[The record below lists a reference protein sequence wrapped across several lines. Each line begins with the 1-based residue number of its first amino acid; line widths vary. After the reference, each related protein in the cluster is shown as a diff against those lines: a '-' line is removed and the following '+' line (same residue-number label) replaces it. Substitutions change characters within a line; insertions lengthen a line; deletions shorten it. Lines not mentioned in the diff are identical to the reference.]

1 MKISL
6 YLENYLL
13 DTDEKTSIAIT
24 LCWQY
29 LEDPLTIA
37 GDYSKTIS
45 VPGTLNNNRIFG
57 NIWNIDRIVYDDDTI
72 DLNTGVYFN
81 PAKRVDAKIF
91 FNNDLFKIGYVQLN
105 NISRNNGRITYE
117 VTFYSELCNVLH
129 TLIDSSLSSLN
140 FPGKLA
146 HTINAEAIRLNVND
160 AGPIITNSKTL
171 LSYLFSARISTNS
184 LNLL

>member
-13 DTDEKTSIAIT
+13 DTDDKTSIAIT

-140 FPGKLA
+140 F
-146 HTINAEAIRLNVND
+146 T
-160 AGPIITNSKTL
+160 
-171 LSYLFSARISTNS
+171 S
-184 LNLL
+184 LTSSIAT